1 MHAFLEADM
10 GEKPALRPKAA
21 IGPALCAIAGAILA
35 DARAAI
41 GDPERSSADAVH
53 EFRRAM
59 KQWRALMRLIEPSVE
74 DAGRLRREARDH
86 ARALA
91 SARDG
96 QSALNALDDLVDNG
110 LTLSARSVA
119 SIRGRLEA
127 LRASEERSVLTA
139 AVREA
144 IIGWLDAA
152 AAAVAA
158 WQLDALHFNAVAA
171 GLTAGYRAA
180 RRLAAAAADWPQA
193 GGAELHE
200 LRRRVVD
207 HRYQMDIVEPLWPR
221 FARMW
226 TEEAERLRDRLGRFQ
241 DLEVLERLAGP
252 HQPLAPWRSR
262 LTPPCT
268 DRKAELSRRAARI
281 ASRLFAERPKA
292 FRRRLETL
300 WANG

>member
-1 MHAFLEADM
+1 MHAFLEAHMDA
-10 GEKPALRPKAA
+10 KPALQPKAA
-21 IGPALCAIAGAILA
+21 IGSSLRASAGAVLA
-35 DARAAI
+35 AARTPIA
-41 GDPERSSADAVH
+41 DPERPSRDAVH
-53 EFRRAM
+53 EFRRSM
-59 KQWRALMRLIEPSVE
+59 KQWRALMRLIEPMVA
-74 DAGRLRREARDH
+74 DATRLRHEARDR

-96 QSALNALDDLVDNG
+96 QSALNALDDLAKHG
-110 LTLSARSVA
+110 LTLSERTVA
-119 SIRGRLEA
+119 SIGGRLEA
-127 LRASEERSVLTA
+127 LRASEERSVL
-139 AVREA
+139 
-144 IIGWLDAA
+144 AA
-152 AAAVAA
+152 AAREGILAWLDTAA
-158 WQLDALHFNAVAA
+158 ETVEGWPLETVHFSDVAA

-180 RRLAAAAADWPQA
+180 RRLAAAQWPEASGADM
-193 GGAELHE
+193 HE

-207 HRYQMDIVEPLWPR
+207 HRYQMDLVEPLWPR

-268 DRKAELSRRAARI
+268 EQKTKLSRRAARL
-281 ASRLFAERPKA
+281 AARLFAERPKA

-300 WANG
+300 WEVG